1 MQSQFHRSVSVRSR
15 FAKVLRMLQT
25 NDDYVGELMEI
36 RQGEEALRVVRDLA
50 KQIHEA
56 SDMLN
61 NFINTITPPQ
71 SGT

>member
-1 MQSQFHRSVSVRSR
+1 M
-15 FAKVLRMLQT
+15 
-25 NDDYVGELMEI
+25 
-36 RQGEEALRVVRDLA
+36 RDLA